1 MGLKYQFPIEER
13 EFKSTSIIKI
23 ENKNLKN
30 TANEIQNSND
40 LNDQQKK
47 ILISFIDKT
56 KQLIPLLT
64 NNNLME
70 MDTKIKI
77 KEMTEEIKIL
87 SSNFKKKDFPFETE
101 EEKNERLKAVLEQG
115 GWGITTVRTGTGS
128 IENLSLIHISE
139 PTRQP

>member
-30 TANEIQNSND
+30 VANEIQNSND
-40 LNDQQKK
+40 LNNQQKK
-47 ILISFIDKT
+47 ILIGFIDKT
-56 KQLIPLLT
+56 TQLIPLLT

-77 KEMTEEIKIL
+77 KDCLLYT
-87 SSNFKKKDFPFETE
+87 SPSPRD
-101 EEKNERLKAVLEQG
+101 A
-115 GWGITTVRTGTGS
+115 S
-128 IENLSLIHISE
+128 
-139 PTRQP
+139 